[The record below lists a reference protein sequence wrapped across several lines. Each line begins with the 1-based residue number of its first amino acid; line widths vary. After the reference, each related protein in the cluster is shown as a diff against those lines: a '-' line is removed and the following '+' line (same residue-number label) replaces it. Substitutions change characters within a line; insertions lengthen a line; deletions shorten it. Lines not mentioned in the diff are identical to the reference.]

1 MARSSQVEESMSQE
15 QSLQVHSEQETE
27 VKDQGR

>member
-1 MARSSQVEESMSQE
+1 MARSSQVEESMSRE
-15 QSLQVHSEQETE
+15 QSLQVHSEQEAE